1 MPTYRFRNKE
11 TDREWTEF
19 MGISECD
26 RYLETNP
33 HIERLVNGAPRIVSG
48 VGTVKTPDAFRDV
61 LKTIKKRS
69 GKNNAINIY

>member
-1 MPTYRFRNKE
+1 MPTYLFQDK
-11 TDREWTEF
+11 TTGKQWKEF

-26 RYLETNP
+26 RYLEANP

-69 GKNNAINIY
+69 GSNNSINIY